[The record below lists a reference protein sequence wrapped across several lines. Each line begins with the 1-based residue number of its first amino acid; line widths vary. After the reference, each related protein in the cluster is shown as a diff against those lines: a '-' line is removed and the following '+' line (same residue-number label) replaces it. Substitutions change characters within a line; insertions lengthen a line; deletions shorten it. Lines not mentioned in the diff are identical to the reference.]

1 MADGTVVEIE
11 VYGAADEALDSV
23 RQIEGVTGVVV
34 ENRDQAQVIV
44 VQTARGPELTQAIMA
59 RLQGV
64 EPRTRDDARADPR
77 GCVRRAGDAARPGRT
92 LMKRLLR
99 TMTLGWALHF
109 KQESRNPFFLW
120 IVICTPVIYATMTY
134 FLFQGGEQPS
144 TLVAAAVGSAL
155 MGIWSLT
162 TTAAAAALQR
172 QRRLGIL
179 ELLVASPTPFWAT
192 FLPITIAIGTI
203 GIYSLGTGIL
213 YVRLLFGVPVSVEN
227 WPAFIAAV
235 PPTIF
240 SIGMLGFLMGS
251 AFVRFRAAWM
261 VGNLFEFP
269 VWTICGFLIPL
280 ALLPGW
286 VEPIAWAL
294 RSDVGNERPAECGPR
309 EPGVAGHRDVHG
321 ALGRLCA
328 SRRRCS

>member
-1 MADGTVVEIE
+1 M
-11 VYGAADEALDSV
+11 
-23 RQIEGVTGVVV
+23 R
-34 ENRDQAQVIV
+34 
-44 VQTARGPELTQAIMA
+44 
-59 RLQGV
+59 
-64 EPRTRDDARADPR
+64 
-77 GCVRRAGDAARPGRT
+77 
-92 LMKRLLR
+92 RLLR
-99 TMTLGWALHF
+99 TMTLGWKLHF

-120 IVICTPVIYATMTY
+120 IVVCTPVIYATMAY
-134 FLFQGGEQPS
+134 FLFQGGQQQA
-144 TLVAAAVGSAL
+144 TLVAAAVGSAM

-192 FLPITIAIGTI
+192 FLPITLAIATI
-203 GIYSLGTGIL
+203 GIYSLGTGLL
-213 YVRLLFGVPVSVEN
+213 YVRVLFGVPYRSQD
-227 WPAFIAAV
+227 WPAFIVAV

-240 SIGMLGFLMGS
+240 AIGMLGFLMGS

-286 VEPIAWAL
+286 VEPIAWVLAPTWGMNAL
-294 RSDVGNERPAECGPR
+294 RNA
-309 EPGVAGHRDVHG
+309 
-321 ALGRLCA
+321 ALGTSAWPDIAMCTLLSIVYAVLGGLLLKAFLRLA
-328 SRRRCS
+328 RERATLGLT